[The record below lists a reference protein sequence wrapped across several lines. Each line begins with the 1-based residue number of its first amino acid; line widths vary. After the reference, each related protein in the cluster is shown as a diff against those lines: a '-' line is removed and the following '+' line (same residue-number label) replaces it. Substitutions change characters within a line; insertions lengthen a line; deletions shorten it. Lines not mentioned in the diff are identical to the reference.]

1 MAAASKTSAKAS
13 KSSGTAKKTAA
24 KKAPAKQAPAK
35 KSPAAKSSAK
45 KAPASKAA
53 APKKAAAPAKGGL
66 RQINQAGLD
75 LIKSFEGY
83 EKKIAGSTDVKA
95 YRDIV
100 NVLTIGYGHTGR
112 DVKDGLRI
120 TQAQAENLLRG
131 DLATAERIVTN
142 AVKVSLSDN
151 EYAALVSFVFNTG
164 SLPGTTLLRMLN
176 AGDRAGA
183 ADQFLRW
190 NKAGGSV
197 VAGLTRRRKAERALF
212 LKK

>member
-1 MAAASKTSAKAS
+1 MAAAR
-13 KSSGTAKKTAA
+13 KSSATKSPAAKNGSA
-24 KKAPAKQAPAK
+24 KKAPAKKAPAKAAPAK
-35 KSPAAKSSAK
+35 KSPAK

-53 APKKAAAPAKGGL
+53 APKKPAAAAKSGL

-100 NVLTIGYGHTGR
+100 NVLTIGYGHTGS
-112 DVKDGLRI
+112 DVHDGLRI

-142 AVKVSLSDN
+142 AVKVALSDN

-197 VAGLTRRRKAERALF
+197 VEGLTRRRKAERALF

>member
-1 MAAASKTSAKAS
+1 MAAASKTAA
-13 KSSGTAKKTAA
+13 KSSKTSSTA
-24 KKAPAKQAPAK
+24 KKAPAKKTSAKPAPAK
-35 KSPAAKSSAK
+35 KTPAKKAPAK
-45 KAPASKAA
+45 KAPAS
-53 APKKAAAPAKGGL
+53 APKSGL

-83 EKKIAGSTDVKA
+83 ARAIAGSTDVKA
-95 YRDIV
+95 YQDVVGIW
-100 NVLTIGYGHTGR
+100 TIGYGHTGS
-112 DVKDGLRI
+112 DVRSGLRI
-120 TQAQAENLLRG
+120 TQAQAEDLLRK

-197 VAGLTRRRKAERALF
+197 VEGLTRRRKAERALF

>member
-1 MAAASKTSAKAS
+1 MAAASKTSKT
-13 KSSGTAKKTAA
+13 KSSTA
-24 KKAPAKQAPAK
+24 KKAPAKKAPAK
-35 KSPAAKSSAK
+35 KAPAKKAPAKKVPAK
-45 KAPASKAA
+45 KAPASKAGA
-53 APKKAAAPAKGGL
+53 AKKPAAAAKGGL

-83 EKKIAGSTDVKA
+83 ARQVAGSTDVKA
-95 YRDIV
+95 YQDVVGIW
-100 NVLTIGYGHTGR
+100 TIGYGHTGR
-112 DVKDGLRI
+112 DVHEGLRI

-131 DLATAERIVTN
+131 DLATAERIVLN

-164 SLPGTTLLRMLN
+164 SLPGTTLLRLLN

-197 VAGLTRRRKAERALF
+197 VAGLTRRRKAERELF

>member
-1 MAAASKTSAKAS
+1 MAAASKSSKGSKTSS
-13 KSSGTAKKTAA
+13 TAKKAPAKKAPAKKAPAKKAPAKKAAA
-24 KKAPAKQAPAK
+24 KKAPAG
-35 KSPAAKSSAK
+35 
-45 KAPASKAA
+45 KAA
-53 APKKAAAPAKGGL
+53 GGL

-75 LIKSFEGY
+75 LIKGFEGY
-83 EKKIAGSTDVKA
+83 ARAIAGSTDVKA
-95 YRDIV
+95 YQDVVGIW
-100 NVLTIGYGHTGR
+100 TIGYGHTGS
-112 DVKDGLRI
+112 DVHSGLRI

-164 SLPGTTLLRMLN
+164 SLPGTTLLRLLN

-197 VAGLTRRRKAERALF
+197 VEGLTRRRKAERALF